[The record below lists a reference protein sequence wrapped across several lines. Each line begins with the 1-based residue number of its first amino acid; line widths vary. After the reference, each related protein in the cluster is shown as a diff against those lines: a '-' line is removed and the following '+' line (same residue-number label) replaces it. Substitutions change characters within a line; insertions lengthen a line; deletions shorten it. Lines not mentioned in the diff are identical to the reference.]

1 MLLTDTDLLARLIAF
16 DTTSSNSNAAMAEFI
31 AGYLDR
37 PGVSIEKIYDESN
50 TKLNLLIHFGPPS
63 SKRDGLVLS
72 GHMDVVPARESGWQ
86 SDPFVMADRDDRYA
100 GRGTADMKGFLAL
113 AMNAAARLDPGTL
126 RAPLVLLLTYDE
138 EVGCLGAKRFIDQWS
153 DPARLPVSTVIG
165 EPTSLRVVRMHKG
178 HLKLRVVTSGVAAHS
193 GYPHLGVNAIEK
205 AAVAVETLAAIRREL
220 ESERSEHSRFFP
232 QVPFVSLNVGTIR
245 GGAAINVVPDSCEI
259 EAGIRLLPGMS
270 SEEIVERIRGRLPDA
285 EVDVISDSPPLLLD
299 EGASIHQTVS
309 SLVSQ
314 TKTATVS
321 FAADAGWFQTL
332 GLECILFGPG
342 SIEVAHRP
350 NEFIPKDE
358 FQRGAVLLDQII
370 SHYCS

>member
-1 MLLTDTDLLARLIAF
+1 MLLTDTELLARLIAF
-16 DTTSSNSNAAMAEFI
+16 DTTSCNSNAEMAEFI

-37 PGVSIEKIYDESN
+37 PGVSIERIFDESN
-50 TKLNLLIHFGPPS
+50 TKLNLLIHSGPPS
-63 SKRDGLVLS
+63 SERAGLVLS
-72 GHMDVVPARESGWQ
+72 GHMDVVPARESGWR
-86 SDPFVMADRDDRYA
+86 SDPFVMADLDDRYA

-113 AMNAAARLDPGTL
+113 AMNAAARLDPATL

-138 EVGCLGAKRFIDQWS
+138 EVGCLGAKRFIDEFR
-153 DPARLPVSTVIG
+153 DPPRLPVSTVIG

-205 AAVAVETLAAIRREL
+205 AAGAVETLAAIRREL
-220 ESERSEHSRFFP
+220 ETERAENSRFFP
-232 QVPFVSLNVGTIR
+232 HVPFVSLNVGTIH
-245 GGAAINVVPDSCEI
+245 GGAAINVIPDRCEI
-259 EAGIRLLPGMS
+259 EVGIRLLPGMS
-270 SEEIVERIRGRLPDA
+270 SAEIVERARRRLPDA

-299 EGASIHQTVS
+299 ESAPIHQTVS

-314 TKTATVS
+314 TETETVS
-321 FAADAGWFQTL
+321 FAADAGWLQTL

-358 FQRGAVLLDQII
+358 FQRGAGLLDQII
-370 SHYCS
+370 SQYCR